1 MRNLYQQF
9 RALLP
14 DAPLQAGTVI
24 EALDAEGGR
33 VTVRLPGG
41 GLVKARGQIGSVAV
55 GQQVFV
61 RDGVVEGAAPNLVVE
76 VIEI

>member
-1 MRNLYQQF
+1 MHNLYQQF

-14 DAPLQAGTVI
+14 DPPLQVGTVI
-24 EALDAEGGR
+24 DVGAGGIN
-33 VTVRLPGG
+33 VRLPGG
-41 GLVKARGQIGSVAV
+41 GLVKARGDPGSTAI

-61 RDGVVEGAAPNLVVE
+61 RDGVIEGPAPNLTLE